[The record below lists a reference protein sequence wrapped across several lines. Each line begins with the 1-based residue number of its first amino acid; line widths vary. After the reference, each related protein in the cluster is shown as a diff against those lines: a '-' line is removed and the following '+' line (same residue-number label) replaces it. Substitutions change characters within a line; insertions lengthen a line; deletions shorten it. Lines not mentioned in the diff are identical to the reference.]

1 MYMAYEPYVT
11 QSDYK
16 DSGYH
21 TIPDE
26 ELEKRLKQASRHID
40 SLTFNRII
48 GKGFD
53 YLTLYQQEIIKE
65 CVCELAN
72 FEYENEDAIQ
82 SVLQNYSINGVSMSF
97 GSSWNV
103 MVQNG
108 VAIMRTTYA
117 KLMQTGLCSLSLRR

>member
-1 MYMAYEPYVT
+1 MAYESYATLRDYNTYGYDVI
-11 QSDYK
+11 SDGK
-16 DSGYH
+16 L
-21 TIPDE
+21 E
-26 ELEKRLKQASRHID
+26 ERLKQASRHID

-48 GKGFD
+48 AKGFD
-53 YLTLYQQEIIKE
+53 NLTSFQQEIVKE
-65 CVCELAN
+65 CTCELAN
-72 FEYENEDAIQ
+72 FEYENEYVIQ

-117 KLMQTGLCSLSLRR
+117 KLMQTGLCSLSLRW

>member
-1 MYMAYEPYVT
+1 MEYEPYAT

-16 DSGYH
+16 SSGYNV
-21 TIPDE
+21 IPDE
-26 ELEKRLKQASRHID
+26 ELEQRLRQASRHID

-48 GKGFD
+48 GKGYDNLSMF
-53 YLTLYQQEIIKE
+53 QQDLVTE
-65 CVCELAN
+65 CVCELAD

-82 SVLQNYSINGVSMSF
+82 SVLQNYSINGVSMAF

-103 MVQNG
+103 MIQNG

-117 KLMQTGLCSLSLRR
+117 KLMQTGLCSTSLRR

>member
-1 MYMAYEPYVT
+1 MAYEPYAT
-11 QSDYK
+11 PSDYK
-16 DSGYH
+16 SSGYNS
-21 TIPDE
+21 ILE
-26 ELEKRLKQASRHID
+26 GELDKRLKQASRHID

-48 GKGFD
+48 GMGYDNLSVF
-53 YLTLYQQEIIKE
+53 QQEVITE
-65 CVCELAN
+65 CVCELAD

-82 SVLQNYSINGVSMSF
+82 SVLQNYSINGVSMAF

-117 KLMQTGLCSLSLRR
+117 KLMQTGLCSISLRR

>member
-1 MYMAYEPYVT
+1 MAYEPYAT
-11 QSDYK
+11 PSDYK
-16 DSGYH
+16 VSGH
-21 TIPDE
+21 NAITDA

-48 GKGFD
+48 GRGYDNLSMF
-53 YLTLYQQEIIKE
+53 QQDLITE
-65 CVCELAN
+65 CVCELAD

-82 SVLQNYSINGVSMSF
+82 SVLQNYSINGVSMAF
-97 GSSWNV
+97 GESWNV

-117 KLMQTGLCSLSLRR
+117 KLMQTGLCSTSLRR

>member
-1 MYMAYEPYVT
+1 VAYEPYATLRDYNTYGYDVI
-11 QSDYK
+11 SDGK
-16 DSGYH
+16 
-21 TIPDE
+21 
-26 ELEKRLKQASRHID
+26 LEKRLKQASRHID

-53 YLTLYQQEIIKE
+53 NLTSFQQEIVKE
-65 CVCELAN
+65 CTCELAN
-72 FEYENEDAIQ
+72 FEYENEDVIQ

-117 KLMQTGLCSLSLRR
+117 KLMQTGLCSLSLRW

>member
-1 MYMAYEPYVT
+1 MAYRPYATVNE
-11 QSDYK
+11 YK
-16 DSGYH
+16 DAGYNA
-21 TIPDE
+21 IPVE
-26 ELEKRLKQASRHID
+26 ELKQRLREASRHID

-53 YLTLYQQEIIKE
+53 NLTPFQQEIIKE
-65 CVCELAN
+65 CTCELAN

-108 VAIMRTTYA
+108 VAIRRDTYTS
-117 KLMQTGLCSLSLRR
+117 LMQTGLCSTSLRW

>member
-1 MYMAYEPYVT
+1 MAYRPYATVNEYRDA
-11 QSDYK
+11 DYNA
-16 DSGYH
+16 
-21 TIPDE
+21 IPNE
-26 ELEKRLKQASRHID
+26 ELEQRLKQASRHID

-48 GKGFD
+48 GKSFD
-53 YLTLYQQEIIKE
+53 NLTPFQQEIIKE
-65 CVCELAN
+65 CTCELAN

-108 VAIMRTTYA
+108 VAIRRDTYTS
-117 KLMQTGLCSLSLRR
+117 LMQTGLCSTSLRW

>member
-1 MYMAYEPYVT
+1 MAYRPYATVNE
-11 QSDYK
+11 YK
-16 DSGYH
+16 DAGYNA
-21 TIPDE
+21 IPVE
-26 ELEKRLKQASRHID
+26 ELEQRLREASRHID

-53 YLTLYQQEIIKE
+53 NLTPFQQEIIKE
-65 CVCELAN
+65 CTCELAN

-108 VAIMRTTYA
+108 VAIRRDTYTS
-117 KLMQTGLCSLSLRR
+117 LMQTGLCSTSLRW

>member
-1 MYMAYEPYVT
+1 MAYRPYAIAT
-11 QSDYK
+11 EYK
-16 DSGYH
+16 DAGYNA
-21 TIPDE
+21 IPDE
-26 ELEKRLKQASRHID
+26 ELEQRLRQASRHID

-48 GKGFD
+48 GRGFD
-53 YLTLYQQEIIKE
+53 NLTSFQQEIIKE
-65 CVCELAN
+65 CTCELAN

-108 VAIMRTTYA
+108 VAIRRDTYTS
-117 KLMQTGLCSLSLRR
+117 LMQTGLCSTSLRR